1 MESRFDLAQFFEEHR
16 TSFLL
21 GLVGLFLLGVG
32 VLSAVVVGLN
42 QSKPAVEIIPA
53 EESELSQVEEIV
65 VDVAG
70 AVEKPGVYR
79 LSAGSRINDA
89 LVAAGGLSADA
100 DRVKV
105 ERYINLA
112 QKLNDGIKIYIPSVG
127 EQEAVGAVSS
137 AYSGVEGSVIGT
149 STQGKVDIN
158 TASAQDLDALWGIGE
173 KRAAAIIENRP
184 YGDIREIE
192 TRAGIPRNVF
202 ERIKDKISVY

>member
-53 EESELSQVEEIV
+53 EEAELSQVEEIV

>member
-32 VLSAVVVGLN
+32 VLSTVVVGLN

-53 EESELSQVEEIV
+53 EEAELSQVEEIV

>member
-149 STQGKVDIN
+149 SSQGKVDIN